1 MRGLARCAVLGMAIA
16 AAGCESG
23 PELSESAQ
31 RGMKTYF
38 QVCIACHNA
47 KPSMEALGPPI
58 AGSPRALV
66 EARVVYG
73 TYPAGYQPKRKS
85 FAMPA
90 FPQLADRVD
99 DLTAYLAECCP
110 AKKP

>member
-1 MRGLARCAVLGMAIA
+1 MRWIGCCAVLGIAMAT
-16 AAGCESG
+16 AGCQNG
-23 PELSESAQ
+23 PELSEAAQ

-38 QVCIACHNA
+38 QICIACHNA
-47 KPSMEALGPPI
+47 KPSLDGLGPPI
-58 AGSPRALV
+58 ARSSRALI

-90 FPQLADRVD
+90 FPNLAGNVD
-99 DLTAYLAECCP
+99 DLAAYLAECCP
-110 AKKP
+110 AKK